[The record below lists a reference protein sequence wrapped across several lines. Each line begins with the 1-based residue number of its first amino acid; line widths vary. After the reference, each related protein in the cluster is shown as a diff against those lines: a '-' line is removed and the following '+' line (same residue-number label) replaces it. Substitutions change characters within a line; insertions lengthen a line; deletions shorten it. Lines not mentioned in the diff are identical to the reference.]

1 LNALIIRIPWIGG
14 KTIVYHWIMI
24 ISNESNFVFKLD
36 LTTIEYRDQLDS
48 LKIGV
53 LYDPER
59 NLNIDPIPFA
69 SLS

>member
-14 KTIVYHWIMI
+14 KTIAYHRIMI
-24 ISNESNFVFKLD
+24 ISIESNFVFKLD
-36 LTTIEYRDQLDS
+36 QTTIEYRDQLDS

>member
-1 LNALIIRIPWIGG
+1 
-14 KTIVYHWIMI
+14 MI

-36 LTTIEYRDQLDS
+36 QTTIEYRDQLDS